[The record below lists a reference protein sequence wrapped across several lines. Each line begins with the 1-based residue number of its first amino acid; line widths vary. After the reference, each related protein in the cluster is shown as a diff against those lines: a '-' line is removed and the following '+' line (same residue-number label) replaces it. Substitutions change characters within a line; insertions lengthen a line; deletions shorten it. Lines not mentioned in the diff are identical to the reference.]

1 MAKVEVS
8 LFQCLVQKTRV
19 SQMEKLVVLMI
30 ERTKQLLVDV
40 MVAGLLRLS
49 SGY

>member
-1 MAKVEVS
+1 MAKVGR
-8 LFQCLVQKTRV
+8 CPVQKARV
-19 SQMEKLVVLMI
+19 SQTEKLVVLMI
-30 ERTKQLLVDV
+30 ERMKQLLVDV